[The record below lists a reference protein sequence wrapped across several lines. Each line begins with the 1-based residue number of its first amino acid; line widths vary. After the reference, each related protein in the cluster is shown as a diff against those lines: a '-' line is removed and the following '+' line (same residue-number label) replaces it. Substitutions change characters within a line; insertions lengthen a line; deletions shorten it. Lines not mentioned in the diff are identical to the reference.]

1 MLVWISG
8 TPLELDAGLRAR
20 RGGTCSDRI
29 ISSRASFEKG
39 YRMNLVPIG
48 CIEHREQEQNT
59 NTRVLSSLDGTLSG
73 IVSLG

>member
-39 YRMNLVPIG
+39 YRMNLVPIAIG
-48 CIEHREQEQNT
+48 RKDQ
-59 NTRVLSSLDGTLSG
+59 
-73 IVSLG
+73 IVATYALVCLRKHLNIK